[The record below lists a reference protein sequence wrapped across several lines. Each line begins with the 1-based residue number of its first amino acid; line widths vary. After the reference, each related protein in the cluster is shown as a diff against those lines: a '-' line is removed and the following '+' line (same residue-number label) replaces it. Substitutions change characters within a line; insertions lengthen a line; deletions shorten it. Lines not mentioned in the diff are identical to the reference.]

1 VVNLVQNPV
10 MKFYDYYEEK
20 HYFFILTSNT
30 FLWFSQQKEYKF
42 INFSSKNGL
51 SSNSINA
58 IVKDNN
64 GFMWFG
70 TEDGLNKF
78 DGQNFKVYRHK
89 ETDSTSIGRGM

>member
-1 VVNLVQNPV
+1 MITMRKSIIFL
-10 MKFYDYYEEK
+10 FLL
-20 HYFFILTSNT
+20 LTH
-30 FLWFSQQKEYKF
+30 FCCFSQQKEYKF